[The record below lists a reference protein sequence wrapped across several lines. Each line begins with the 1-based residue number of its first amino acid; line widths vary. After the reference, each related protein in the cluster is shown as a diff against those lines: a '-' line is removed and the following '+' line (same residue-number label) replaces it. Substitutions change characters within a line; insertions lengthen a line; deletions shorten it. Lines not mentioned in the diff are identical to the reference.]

1 MPFKIHLRIF
11 GIGAALLAILPL
23 SANAWTNH
31 AYLTTPAL
39 GGQPE
44 YREEVSA
51 EPLDSF
57 LLKEKVKIGELLK
70 AEEAWAVSNVR
81 AYPPAPQTLD
91 FLSSKEAN
99 LRVRFLKAL
108 RVNPDLELP
117 LFVIVLPGSPVPKNR
132 RLPKSAVSV
141 LSRDFQNNIYVQ
153 LEPGEKISALE
164 VLSSASDEPD
174 YGLDIGLWENNDTKF
189 GKEYGYGKQPFGNP
203 KLDYGTQAP
212 FHMGFFYES
221 KIIYKADPSY
231 QKTFTEQR
239 AHLFHSLAKLAF
251 QTGHPYW
258 GYRFAGWGLHY
269 LQDLTMPYHTTMM
282 PGRSAFTMLAAAV
295 LDIIGIHR
303 PKAWAVGEVSRA
315 HILIE
320 KLLCQEFHDAFQKH
334 DNGYGMIQALRDTSK
349 DTTYPVYTDHFPSQ
363 VAAKE
368 SRAVAKDL
376 SSVLKTVVTDTGL
389 YMQIEKI
396 SMEGD
401 YDARKFIAGA
411 PGKDVQQYQR
421 IIENQMRSAG
431 AFTRIFLRSFK

>member
-1 MPFKIHLRIF
+1 MPLKIHLRIF

-23 SANAWTNH
+23 SAEAWTNH

-44 YREEVSA
+44 YRVEVSA

-57 LLKEKVKIGELLK
+57 LLKENVKIGELLK
-70 AEEAWAVSNVR
+70 AEESWAVANVR

-108 RVNPDLELP
+108 RVNSDLELP
-117 LFVIVLPGSPVPKNR
+117 LFVMQLPGSPASKR
-132 RLPKSAVSV
+132 KTLPKSAVSV
-141 LSRDFQNNIYVQ
+141 LSRDFQKNIYVQ
-153 LEPGEKISALE
+153 LEPGEKVSALD
-164 VLSSASDEPD
+164 VLSTASDEPD
-174 YGLDIGLWENNDTKF
+174 YGLDIGLWEDNDTSF

-212 FHMGFFYES
+212 FHMGFYHES
-221 KIIYKADPSY
+221 AIIYAAAASFK
-231 QKTFTEQR
+231 KTFPEER
-239 AHLFHSLAKLAF
+239 VHLFRSLAKLAF

-269 LQDLTMPYHTTMM
+269 LQDLTMPYHATIM
-282 PGRSAFTMLAAAV
+282 PGRSTITMLSIPL
-295 LDIIGIHR
+295 LDMIGIHGPMSR
-303 PKAWAVGEVSRA
+303 AVGEVSRA

-320 KLLCQEFHDAFQKH
+320 KLLCQEFHDAFQGH
-334 DNGYGMIQALRDTSK
+334 DNAYGMIQALRDTSK
-349 DTTYPVYTDHFPSQ
+349 DSTYPVYADHFPSQ
-363 VAAKE
+363 VAARE
-368 SRAVAKDL
+368 SRAVAGKL
-376 SSVLKTVVTDTGL
+376 SSVLKAIVTDNGL

-401 YDARKFIAGA
+401 YDARKFVAGA

-431 AFTRIFLRSFK
+431 AFSRIYMRSF